1 MNNSL
6 PDDPLDRLLSQWGEN
21 QSPNESDLTRM
32 SSKIIQSLDQHPN
45 PTEQPQP
52 LILANSDS
60 RWPAVLP
67 AVAWFAFGAAAVVLL
82 AFGYDWF
89 ASSVENPS
97 KIVKQTTLL
106 PAFSWLQDDQL
117 RNKAL
122 VLNELELLFDHK
134 LNWFTDSADKVQ
146 VGIEGLSLR
155 SDAQSISPQAI
166 AVRVVVERRPVG
178 RSDWT
183 IAWAIDVVAKNEE
196 VVCLNND
203 SADDPKFAMWAY
215 LLPDGEIVVDTDL
228 NFGDGALKS
237 HTSEVQVNRDPREVF
252 MCVADGFEYRAFQA
266 AAVLEDTAG

>member
-60 RWPAVLP
+60 QWPAVRP
-67 AVAWFAFGAAAVVLL
+67 AVAWFALGAAAVVLL
-82 AFGYDWF
+82 ALGYNWL
-89 ASSVENPS
+89 APSVAGPS
-97 KIVKQTTLL
+97 KIAKQITLP

-122 VLNELELLFDHK
+122 VLNELESLFDHK

-146 VGIEGLSLR
+146 FGIEGQSSR
-155 SDAQSISPQAI
+155 SDANAISPQVI
-166 AVRVVVERRPVG
+166 AVRLVVERRPVG

-183 IAWAIDVVAKNEE
+183 IAWAIDVVAKNEA
-196 VVCLNND
+196 VVRLTSD
-203 SADDPKFAMWAY
+203 SADDAKFAMWAY
-215 LLPDGEIVVDTDL
+215 VLPDGEIVVDTDL
-228 NFGDGALKS
+228 NYGDGALKS
-237 HTSEVQVNRDPREVF
+237 HTSEVQLNREPREVF
-252 MCVADGFEYRAFQA
+252 MCVADGFEYREFQA
-266 AAVLEDTAG
+266 AAVLVNTAG